1 LTTGPRGGAFFYEI
15 GYEMEWGTMDSS
27 SAILRI
33 IKLLNEAKTEASNHE
48 LRTLTYFI
56 DMALIQA
63 HDEASK
69 PDTGNVE
76 SHDTNKKVG

>member
-1 LTTGPRGGAFFYEI
+1 
-15 GYEMEWGTMDSS
+15 MDSR

-33 IKLLNEAKTEASNHE
+33 VKLLNEAKAEAANHE

-56 DMALIQA
+56 DMALVQA

-69 PDTGNVE
+69 PDTSNVE
-76 SHDTNKKVG
+76 SSDINKEAY